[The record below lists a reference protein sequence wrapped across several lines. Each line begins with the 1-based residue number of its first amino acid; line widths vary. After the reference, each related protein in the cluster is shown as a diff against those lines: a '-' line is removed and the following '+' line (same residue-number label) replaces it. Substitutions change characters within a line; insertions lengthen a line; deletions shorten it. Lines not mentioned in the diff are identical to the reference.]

1 MDVSIVNR
9 LFDEVS
15 AKIGLEE
22 GYRQLLRLPA
32 RETIVQI
39 PVRMDDG
46 QLQLFT
52 GYRVQHN
59 ADRGPYKG
67 GIRYHPDVDLEEIR
81 ALAALMTWKTAL
93 VDIPFGGAK
102 GGVACEPRQ
111 MSEEELKRL
120 TSAFTNKLRMV
131 IGPMLDIPAPD
142 VNTNAK
148 VMAWIMHEYSKSH
161 GWSPAVVTGKPP
173 EIGGSPARE
182 AATGRGVVIIA
193 QAAAKTRRLSFEGA
207 RIAIQGFG
215 NVGSHAARI
224 AVKEGAKV
232 VAVSDVHGG
241 IHNPKGLDI
250 DALLMHVAARGK
262 VPEFRGGEAVTN
274 EELLELPCDILI
286 PAALED
292 VLTKRNAARVRAK
305 LVIEAANMPTTEE
318 ADHILREKGI
328 TVIPDILANAGG
340 VIVSYFEWVQ
350 NMQHYV
356 WERKQVNTELRKLLT
371 RAYTNVMATAAEKK
385 MNHREAAFA
394 IAIERV
400 AKAIRLHGI

>member
-9 LFDEVS
+9 FFDDVS
-15 AKIGLEE
+15 EKIGLEE
-22 GYRQLLRLPA
+22 GYRQVLRYPA
-32 RETIVQI
+32 RETTVQI

-46 QLQLFT
+46 QLQIFT

-67 GIRYHPDVDLEEIR
+67 GIRYHPDVNLEEIR

-93 VDIPFGGAK
+93 VNIPYGGAK

-111 MSEEELKRL
+111 MSEEEIKRL
-120 TSAFTNKLRMV
+120 TFSFTNKLRMV

-161 GWSPAVVTGKPP
+161 GWSPAVVTGKPV
-173 EIGGSPARE
+173 ELGGSPARE
-182 AATGRGVVIIA
+182 SATGRGAIIIA
-193 QAAAKTRRLSFEGA
+193 KEAAKSHGLVFEGA
-207 RIAIQGFG
+207 RVVIQGFG
-215 NVGSHAARI
+215 NVGSHAALV
-224 AVKEGAKV
+224 AAKEGARV
-232 VAVSDVHGG
+232 AAVSDVYGG
-241 IHNPKGLDI
+241 LYNPQGLDVE
-250 DALLMHVAARGK
+250 ALAQVVARKGK
-262 VPEFRGGEAVTN
+262 IPETNGGEAVTN
-274 EELLELPCDILI
+274 EELLELECDILI

-292 VLTKRNAARVRAK
+292 VLTKRNTPRIKAK

-318 ADHILREKGI
+318 ADRILRERGI
-328 TVIPDILANAGG
+328 PVIPDILANAGG

-350 NMQHYV
+350 NMQHYL
-356 WERKQVNTELRKLLT
+356 WERKQVATELKKLLT
-371 RAYTNVMATAAEKK
+371 RAYKSVIQTAEEKK
-385 MNHREAAFA
+385 MSYREAAFA

>member
-9 LFDEVS
+9 LFDTVS
-15 AKIGLEE
+15 EKIGLED
-22 GYRQLLRLPA
+22 GYRQVLKLPA
-32 RETIVQI
+32 RETTVQI

-120 TSAFTNKLRMV
+120 TQSFTNKLRMV

-148 VMAWIMHEYSKSH
+148 VMAWIMHEFSKTH

-193 QAAAKTRRLSFEGA
+193 KEAAKGRRMSFEGIK
-207 RIAIQGFG
+207 IAIQGFG
-215 NVGSHAARI
+215 NVGSHAARL
-224 AVKEGAKV
+224 AVKEGARI

-241 IHNPKGLDI
+241 LYNAKGLDI
-250 DALLMHVAARGK
+250 EKLMAHAAAKGK
-262 VPEFRGGEAVTN
+262 VPEFRGGERVTN
-274 EELLELPCDILI
+274 EELLELDCDILI

-292 VLTKRNAARVRAK
+292 VLTKRNAARVKAK

-318 ADHILREKGI
+318 ADQILRDRGI
-328 TVIPDILANAGG
+328 SIIPDILANAGG

-350 NMQHYV
+350 NMQHYL
-356 WERKQVNTELRKLLT
+356 WERKQVNTELRKLLS
-371 RAYTNVMATAAEKK
+371 RAYHNVVAVATEKK
-385 MNHREAAFA
+385 MTKREAAFA

>member
-9 LFDEVS
+9 LFDTVS
-15 AKIGLEE
+15 EKIGLED
-22 GYRQLLRLPA
+22 GYRQVLKLPA

-59 ADRGPYKG
+59 SDRGPYKG

-120 TSAFTNKLRMV
+120 TQSFTNKLRMV

-148 VMAWIMHEYSKSH
+148 VMAWIMHEFSKSH

-173 EIGGSPARE
+173 EVGGSPARE
-182 AATGRGVVIIA
+182 AATGRGVVIVA
-193 QAAAKTRRLSFEGA
+193 REAAKSRRLSFEGI

-215 NVGSHAARI
+215 NVGSHAARL
-224 AVKEGAKV
+224 AAKEGARIV
-232 VAVSDVHGG
+232 SVSDVHGG
-241 IHNPKGLDI
+241 IYNPKGLAI
-250 DALLMHVAARGK
+250 DDLMGHVAAKGK
-262 VPEFRGGEAVTN
+262 VPEFKGGERVTN
-274 EELLELPCDILI
+274 EELLELDCDILI

-292 VLTKRNAARVRAK
+292 VLTKRNASRIRTK

-318 ADHILREKGI
+318 ADQILHDRGI
-328 TVIPDILANAGG
+328 TIIPDILANAGG

-350 NMQHYV
+350 NMQHYL
-356 WERKQVNTELRKLLT
+356 WERKQVNTELRKLLS
-371 RAYTNVMATAAEKK
+371 RAYKNVVAVATEKK
-385 MNHREAAFA
+385 MTKREAAFA